1 MRQATL
7 TRTKTKMKDGRVI
20 LYSLYRFAEVRGMSQ
35 FSLSELIEATA
46 GSAKIFGLNVEELEQ
61 FLNGLSAN
69 YPEFLDVTFTHDL
82 EKISLMPVKTAED
95 ILKLFEV

>member
-1 MRQATL
+1 MNW
-7 TRTKTKMKDGRVI
+7 
-20 LYSLYRFAEVRGMSQ
+20 SAEVSALTFSRTTRCSRNCHIRFMTGLSQ
-35 FSLSELIEATA
+35 RDLSTKKQNA
-46 GSAKIFGLNVEELEQ
+46 SSS
-61 FLNGLSAN
+61 LSAN